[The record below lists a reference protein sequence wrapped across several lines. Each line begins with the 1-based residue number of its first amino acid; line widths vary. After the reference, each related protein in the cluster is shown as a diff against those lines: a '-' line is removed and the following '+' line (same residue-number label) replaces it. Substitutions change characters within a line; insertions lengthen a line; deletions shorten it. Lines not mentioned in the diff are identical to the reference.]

1 MAGKIYNVAFQ
12 LAGKLSSNFSS
23 TFITASKRI
32 GELDSQIKKLKTDM
46 KAGGNKTALQA
57 QIDGLTAQRS
67 KFAAAQGAA
76 DKFKASVGSAFKSAA
91 ITVGIATTAV
101 TGYYAIAMKLS
112 NNVMEYAKSSRIA
125 SKALGVTTEWY
136 QSTAYAASRAG
147 VGAEDFDKALR
158 KMNVSVGAAKLGNKA
173 MAKTLSQIG
182 ISASELKNMSP
193 EQAFTRVMKGLNGVS
208 DAAERSNLTVKIFGK
223 GGASMAAMAKLS
235 AVELKALQ
243 NEAVKL
249 GLVMTKS
256 NMEQIG
262 SYTKAKKGLD
272 AVMQGVKLT
281 IGTSLMPGLAE
292 GMQYIANLA
301 VKYQPAIKKFA
312 NDLGAGI
319 KESMPEILKCV
330 KALGGMIGTVYRGV
344 KAFAGLIGGFHNLVY
359 IGAAW
364 IGLKMAVSLWTT
376 GSAMV
381 EAGRGALGLVGHF
394 KNLHIATKSWT
405 AAQWL
410 LNVAMNANP
419 IGLAIAGIAA
429 LIGIG
434 YLLYKN
440 WDRIKQKTL
449 EVYNTFTNFCSKIP
463 SAVAFGVGY
472 MIGYISTLPQRVS
485 VFMSE
490 TANIMRVKIGEG
502 VNAAIQFFSN
512 LPANVSGALSTFS
525 QEISSWASGV
535 YDSVVSWFSKIPDAI
550 IGAIGTAGN
559 FVKNL
564 VNGAGGSFTAGMQEG
579 GGGTL
584 PGHANGGIFNKEH
597 IARFAEGGKPEAA
610 IPLSNSSRGRG
621 LALWAQAGQM
631 LGVGKTG
638 SSPQKSGGGGHGI
651 VYNDNR
657 VFNISGNQSAVQA
670 GIDQSNSSLMSKL
683 QALQSNE
690 ERLSYG

>member
-32 GELDSQIKKLKTDM
+32 GELDSQIKKLKADM

-57 QIDGLTAQRS
+57 QIDGLTAHRS
-67 KFAAAQGAA
+67 KFVAAQGAA

-112 NNVMEYAKSSRIA
+112 NNVMEYAKSSRMA

-147 VGAEDFDKALR
+147 IGAEDFDKALR

-243 NEAVKL
+243 NEAAKL

-262 SYTKAKKGLD
+262 SYAKAKKGLD

-281 IGTSLMPGLAE
+281 IGTSLMPGMAE
-292 GMQYIANLA
+292 GMQYIAKLA

-312 NDLGAGI
+312 SDLGVGI

-330 KALGGMIGTVYRGV
+330 KALGGMVGTVYRGV

-364 IGLKMAVSLWTT
+364 IGLKMAVSFVSF
-376 GSAMV
+376 GKAMIDARKDAILL
-381 EAGRGALGLVGHF
+381 AGHVR
-394 KNLHIATKSWT
+394 NLHIMTALASAKMKVVAIATRAWA

-410 LNVAMNANP
+410 INIALNANP
-419 IGLAIAGIAA
+419 IGLVVLGVAA
-429 LIGIG
+429 LIAIG
-434 YLLYKN
+434 YVLYQN
-440 WDRIKQKTL
+440 WDKIK
-449 EVYNTFTNFCSKIP
+449 
-463 SAVAFGVGY
+463 A
-472 MIGYISTLPQRVS
+472 
-485 VFMSE
+485 
-490 TANIMRVKIGEG
+490 
-502 VNAAIQFFSN
+502 FFSDW
-512 LPANVSGALSTFS
+512 SGVTSALSGFVD
-525 QEISSWASGV
+525 G
-535 YDSVVSWFSKIPDAI
+535 
-550 IGAIGTAGN
+550 
-559 FVKNL
+559 VKNL
-564 VNGAGGSFTAGMQEG
+564 FMPLFDWITDKWNTVKNVFSSGVPSGSGDGNT
-579 GGGTL
+579 TL
-584 PGHANGGIFNKEH
+584 PGHANGGIFNREH
-597 IARFAEGGKPEAA
+597 IARFAEGNKPEAV
-610 IPLSNSSRGRG
+610 IPLSNRGRG
-621 LALWAQAGQM
+621 LAIWAQAGQA
-631 LGVGKTG
+631 LGVGK
-638 SSPQKSGGGGHGI
+638 SGGASSRGGSGGI
-651 VYNDNR
+651 IYNDNR
-657 VFNISGNQSAVQA
+657 VITIAGGGQEVNSALSR
-670 GIDQSNSSLMSKL
+670 SNDDLMSKL